1 MLGIAG
7 LLSVMA
13 GGAIAYFSTR
23 FPPYIEA
30 METVAGLLV
39 IGGFAL
45 ATYAL
50 PALI

>member
-7 LLSVMA
+7 LLSVIA
-13 GGAIAYFSTR
+13 GSVIAYFSTR
-23 FPPYIEA
+23 FPRYIEA
-30 METVAGLLV
+30 METAAGLLV

-45 ATYAL
+45 ATYAI